1 MQTNSLVNEILAG
14 RRDPVPE
21 VGMGATIL
29 MWTDRVA
36 GTIVE
41 IVRFKSGPHK
51 GAPRKVVVQRDCA
64 VRVDDNGI
72 SENQTY
78 QYDRDR
84 DGSRYEFQC
93 TPWGGW
99 KGGPGLLSIGYRQE
113 YHDYSF

>member
-14 RRDPVPE
+14 GKDPIPQ

-29 MWTDRVA
+29 LWTDRVA

-51 GAPRKVVVQRDCA
+51 GAPRKVVVQRDRA
-64 VRVDDNGI
+64 VRTDGNGM
-72 SENQTY
+72 SESQTY
-78 QYDRDR
+78 KYERDSHN
-84 DGSRYEFQC
+84 SRETFHC
-93 TPWGGW
+93 TRGGKW
-99 KGGPGLLSIGYRQE
+99 KSEAGLLCVGWRLE